1 MWNRDCED
9 IDARPVRRAHV
20 SKRGLVRTCVAILL
34 IGVSAGPVQA
44 QGASSVTSRGLYASR
59 DSLVLQAES
68 AQRQAKDASK
78 SAAER
83 EYHRAEEWTLRHRLE
98 AGDFSVGDRI
108 VLTVAGE
115 AALADTFT
123 VRTGPSLDLP
133 GLPPIT
139 LMGVLRSELEDHLR
153 TELSRYFRQ
162 PSVRAVPL
170 LRVAVMGQIGRPG
183 YYDVPADMRLSDVL
197 MAAGGPSGN
206 ADLNRSEL
214 RRADDE
220 LYSAKHVRTALS
232 EGMSLDLLNLR
243 SGDEFFVGERRQM
256 KWGSLLQV
264 ASILTG
270 IIALIGQL
278 GS

>member
-1 MWNRDCED
+1 MP
-9 IDARPVRRAHV
+9 I
-20 SKRGLVRTCVAILL
+20 CVAVLL
-34 IGVSAGPVQA
+34 ICVGAGHVQA
-44 QGASSVTSRGLYASR
+44 QGAPGVASRGLYASR
-59 DSLVLQAES
+59 DSLVLQAE
-68 AQRQAKDASK
+68 
-78 SAAER
+78 AAERVARDPSRGAVER
-83 EYHRAEEWTLRHRLE
+83 EYHRSEGWTLRHRLE
-98 AGDFSVGDRI
+98 AGDFTVGDRI
-108 VLTVAGE
+108 IVTVVGE

-123 VRTGPSLDLP
+123 VRTGPSLELP
-133 GLPPIT
+133 GLPSIT
-139 LMGVLRSELEDHLR
+139 LVGVLRSELEDHLR

-214 RRADDE
+214 RRADDA

-232 EGMSLDLLNLR
+232 DGMSLDLLNLR

-264 ASILTG
+264 ASIVTG
-270 IIALIGQL
+270 IIALIGQF